1 MDKRVQIITGHYGS
15 GKTEIAVNLALRFAA
30 QGQNVALADLDI
42 VNPYFRSAER
52 RKLLEDH
59 GVRLIATSFSG
70 YVDLPAVT
78 PEVLTVFENSA
89 YRGIVDMGGDPE
101 GAHVLGRFE
110 NHLNTD
116 DFDMLCVL
124 NANRPETNTAEK
136 ALLYLQGIE
145 IASGQKMTGIIN
157 NTHLCRETRME
168 DIVKGAKLANE
179 VSEKTGL
186 PVVWH
191 AMERKFIEEAR
202 YQLGE
207 AEILPIDIY
216 MCKPWEFGMQ

>member
-1 MDKRVQIITGHYGS
+1 MDRRVQIITGHYGS

-30 QGQNVALADLDI
+30 EGQNVALADLDI

-70 YVDLPAVT
+70 YIDLPAVT
-78 PEVLTVFENSA
+78 PEVLTVFENKA

-110 NHLNTD
+110 NRIEAD

-124 NANRPETNTAEK
+124 NANRPETSTPEK
-136 ALLYLQGIE
+136 ALLYLRGIE
-145 IASGQKMTGIIN
+145 IASGQKMTGIIS
-157 NTHLCRETRME
+157 NTHLCRETRVE
-168 DIVKGAKLANE
+168 DILKGAKLAAE
-179 VSEKTGL
+179 VSKESGL

-191 AMERKFIEEAR
+191 AVERRFVEEVR
-202 YQLGE
+202 YQMGE
-207 AEILPIDIY
+207 GEILPIDIY